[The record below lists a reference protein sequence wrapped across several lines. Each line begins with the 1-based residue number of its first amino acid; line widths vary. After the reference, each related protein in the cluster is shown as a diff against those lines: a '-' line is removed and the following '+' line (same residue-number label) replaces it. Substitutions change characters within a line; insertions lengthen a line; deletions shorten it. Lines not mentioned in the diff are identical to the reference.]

1 MADDIERLATL
12 LSALPPP
19 PQGLV
24 EAAQQLPSMRRQLDG
39 LLARAE
45 ADAAVR
51 ARLEADLESMLIES
65 GITPTARIVDEVRER
80 MRSF

>member
-12 LSALPPP
+12 LSALPPA
-19 PQGLV
+19 PQGWV
-24 EAAQQLPSMRRQLDG
+24 GAAQLLPRMRRQLDG

-51 ARLEADLESMLIES
+51 ARLEADLESMLAES

>member
-12 LSALPPP
+12 LSALPPA
-19 PQGLV
+19 PQGWV
-24 EAAQQLPSMRRQLDG
+24 EAAQLLPRMRRQLDG

-45 ADAAVR
+45 VDAAVR
-51 ARLEADLESMLIES
+51 ARLEADLESMLTES

>member
-12 LSALPPP
+12 LSALPPA
-19 PQGLV
+19 PQGWV
-24 EAAQQLPSMRRQLDG
+24 GAAQLLPRMRRQLDG

-51 ARLEADLESMLIES
+51 ARLEADLESMLAES

-80 MRSF
+80 MRAF